1 MVIMQNFL
9 SYSFIK
15 FQKIDPPLSSTS
27 SPTMLHLI
35 FHSLALYLPLSPT
48 FFSHIF
54 HGFPLYLPLSSHC
67 LPPHLPLSFTSSHLQ
82 LFSTSSPTLFHKL
95 IFHCLLLS
103 STSSLAVF
111 HLILSVSQHLSPQ
124 SPAAFNFN
132 SNCLPPHLSHSCN
145 VLLIIFH
152 CLTSHS
158 YCLSAT
164 FFPLS
169 PTVFHIIFHHLPP
182 SYILCFSHSLS
193 PHLPLSF
200 TSFSHC
206 LSPYLLFSTGTSPTA
221 SYCLHLTLFPSVFHV
236 PNLPLF

>member
-111 HLILSVSQHLSPQ
+111 HLIFSVSQHLSPHLPL
-124 SPAAFNFN
+124 SPAVFNFN

-158 YCLSAT
+158 LLSLGNVFPIISHCL
-164 FFPLS
+164 P
-169 PTVFHIIFHHLPP
+169 HHLPT

-200 TSFSHC
+200 ISFSHC
-206 LSPYLLFSTGTSPTA
+206 LSPHFPLS
-221 SYCLHLTLFPSVFHV
+221 LTLSPVFYWHIFYRFLLSSSYTV
-236 PNLPLF
+236 S